1 MNTKYFNNQNSNK
14 TLFYDFFSNPNN
26 PEELFSP
33 LYLLSKSDKDE
44 IYKAIYNETR
54 EIFCIKKISLDNI
67 FIDKKTSK
75 KFYNQM
81 KEETSLMKSLTN
93 HENILQYFG
102 SFFSFETKNVYLI
115 YEYLKGG
122 SVLDLGKILD
132 RNFTEEEIAIIIND
146 VLHGLFHLHQL
157 NIVNRNIKINNI
169 LLTQD
174 GKAKIGNFE
183 KAIQKL
189 NFNKNKIAADESDI
203 FDNDKNISNNEDKT
217 DDIKYD
223 IFLVGLICIDM
234 FIGIKNKFDKELFI
248 EQINLNK
255 LFTFNLSIIL
265 ETELAQNSANKISN
279 EFKDFI
285 IKCLDPNP
293 IKRPT
298 AIELVNHPFIKKNL
312 NEININNFSNLFKNN
327 VEKIENYKNN
337 KINMINATKNSI
349 NLSNI
354 NNTNNTNNS
363 FDNKSNIDKLAEF
376 RIEEMKKNEIVED
389 DKFTNKDLYSDL
401 DNNSFLTNNRE
412 KKEKEKE
419 KEKKKENDILIEN
432 EKENNLENI
441 LIKESDD
448 LDLGIDFKSKWEH
461 IKNFQNKLTTPKF
474 SDYNL
479 KYNYN
484 INLLKFPSLEEG
496 PNNPESSVKNSF
508 TINNNNFNNNFSL
521 NNASGLSELKC
532 DVIKLT
538 PNISQKSSKRTL
550 NDSSIYSSKISI
562 CQKNKEKKN
571 MKNSLSLKNN
581 INLNNDI
588 DNKISTRDGSLK
600 SKNMIREI
608 ILEKSNSWA
617 PFKIKKNKS
626 ENEFLNEFCNEY
638 NTEKFD
644 MEYFYKYLDDL
655 NINNDLIK
663 RQKTNVIKV
672 DKLYKSKSQKYIR
685 RIKFE

>member
-1 MNTKYFNNQNSNK
+1 MNTKYSNNQNANK

-26 PEELFSP
+26 PEELFSL

-54 EIFCIKKISLDNI
+54 EIFCIKKICLDNI

-146 VLHGLFHLHQL
+146 ILHGLIHLHQL

-189 NFNKNKIAADESDI
+189 NFNRNKITADENDL

-217 DDIKYD
+217 DDPKYD
-223 IFLVGLICIDM
+223 IFLIGLICIDM

-255 LFTFNLSIIL
+255 LFTFNLGIIL
-265 ETELAQNSANKISN
+265 ESELAQNSSKKISN

-298 AIELVNHPFIKKNL
+298 AIELANHSFIKKNL
-312 NEININNFSNLFKNN
+312 NEFNINNFSILLKNN

-337 KINMINATKNSI
+337 KINLINITKNSI

-354 NNTNNTNNS
+354 NNTNTNIS

-376 RIEEMKKNEIVED
+376 RIEEMKKNEIIED

-419 KEKKKENDILIEN
+419 NEKKKENVIIEN

-484 INLLKFPSLEEG
+484 TNLLKFPSLEER
-496 PNNPESSVKNSF
+496 PNPEASIKNSF
-508 TINNNNFNNNFSL
+508 TINNNFNNFSL
-521 NNASGLSELKC
+521 NNGSGLSELKC

-550 NDSSIYSSKISI
+550 NDSSIFSSKISN
-562 CQKNKEKKN
+562 CPKNKENKN

-600 SKNMIREI
+600 SKNMIKEI
-608 ILEKSNSWA
+608 MLEKSNSWV

-638 NTEKFD
+638 NTEKYD
-644 MEYFYKYLDDL
+644 TEYFYKYLDDL
-655 NINNDLIK
+655 NNNNDLIK

-672 DKLYKSKSQKYIR
+672 DKLYKSKSQKYLR